1 MSVCGSGLR
10 EPVAYSLFGG
20 GVLYPEHRLH
30 WYLDSVP
37 SIRFLCFPSWW
48 FGPFLPPPPLQDS
61 SRFLALQ
68 HLSRLLSLSVLSAS
82 SPPVS
87 VYSADLLQCLVPHR
101 PSPIV
106 LPSESYQPSGYRPT
120 NVFIWFPDPASHL
133 QVCTPPQPMRLVVLS
148 LGVGVG
154 GKETAPPAM
163 ERNISALLGIFRI
176 YKQGLLYTFYRVYKT
191 IFTWSKAK
199 YGLYKKLIILLFVV
213 HALYMWTRWFYG
225 TY

>member
-1 MSVCGSGLR
+1 MFPVVMVWSLPFPPSKIHPGSL
-10 EPVAYSLFGG
+10 
-20 GVLYPEHRLH
+20 LYKH
-30 WYLDSVP
+30 
-37 SIRFLCFPSWW
+37 
-48 FGPFLPPPPLQDS
+48 
-61 SRFLALQ
+61 LA
-68 HLSRLLSLSVLSAS
+68 RLLSLFVLSAS

-163 ERNISALLGIFRI
+163 ERNISALLGVFRI
-176 YKQGLLYTFYRVYKT
+176 YKQGLLYTVYRVYKT
-191 IFTWSKAK
+191 IFT
-199 YGLYKKLIILLFVV
+199 
-213 HALYMWTRWFYG
+213 
-225 TY
+225 